1 MFSISRN
8 ARGFTMVELAVTL
21 TILGVA
27 LALSIP
33 PFQRSLA
40 RSRVDRVPA
49 ELQSDLRMAISN
61 AKATGRTIRV
71 VFDTDGYE
79 VMDAADSTSITD
91 RDFDGAAAIASTA
104 NPLIFPWGLV
114 QPADVSITSAHYS
127 KNLQILPTGRV
138 EEQ

>member
-1 MFSISRN
+1 
-8 ARGFTMVELAVTL
+8 MVELAVTL
-21 TILGVA
+21 TILGIAV
-27 LALSIP
+27 ALSIP
-33 PFQRSLA
+33 PFQRSLV

-71 VFDTDGYE
+71 VFDTGGYV
-79 VMDAADSTSITD
+79 VMDASDSTSIQQ
-91 RDFDGAAAIASTA
+91 RDFDGAAAIAATA

-114 QPADVSITSAHYS
+114 QPTDVSITSTSYS

>member
-1 MFSISRN
+1 MFSIFRN
-8 ARGFTMVELAVTL
+8 TRGFSLVELAVTL
-21 TILGVA
+21 IILGIAAA
-27 LALSIP
+27 LAIP

-71 VFDTDGYE
+71 VFDTDGYQ
-79 VMDAADSTSITD
+79 VMDASDSTSIAQ
-91 RDFDGAAAIASTA
+91 RDFDGAAAIASST

-114 QPADVSITSAHYS
+114 QPADVSVSNSHYS
-127 KNLQILPTGRV
+127 KNLQILPTGKV